1 MALVQSPDQNGN
13 YNRLQ
18 KALTFSKSRLYVLNW
33 ESESEV
39 RNVKLKRPSRESEM

>member
-1 MALVQSPDQNGN
+1 MALVQSPDQGGD

-18 KALTFSKSRLYVLNW
+18 IALTFSESWLYVRNW

-39 RNVKLKRPSRESEM
+39 RNVKLEKTES

>member
-1 MALVQSPDQNGN
+1 MALVQSPDPCGD

-18 KALTFSKSRLYVLNW
+18 IALTFSESRLYVLNW

-39 RNVKLKRPSRESEM
+39 RNVKLEKTES